1 MSFPAIT
8 AMLRWE
14 TLVRLAVTSLS
25 FLLAAA
31 VPHLDLFIS
40 LLGTLARSPTQ
51 QSECFQL

>member
-8 AMLRWE
+8 AMLSWE

-40 LLGTLARSPTQ
+40 LLGTAGEISH
-51 QSECFQL
+51 SVI